1 MNERPP
7 DDPPP
12 PSRSRR
18 GWEPLP
24 GKAAPVPVSEALNQL
39 ASTLG
44 LSSLDAIQQLFLAW
58 PEVVGSEL
66 ADHCRP
72 RRLERGELTITAS
85 DQQWATEL
93 SWMTSLLIE
102 RCNGVLGSDEVTE
115 VRIRR

>member
-1 MNERPP
+1 MSSPKNEH
-7 DDPPP
+7 
-12 PSRSRR
+12 R
-18 GWEPLP
+18 GWQPLP
-24 GKAAPVPVSEALNQL
+24 GKAAPVPVSEALDQL

-58 PEVVGSEL
+58 PDVVGSEL

-72 RRLERGELTITAS
+72 RRLERGELTIVAS

-93 SWMTSLLIE
+93 SWMTTLLVD
-102 RCNGVLGSDEVTE
+102 RCNSVLGSDEVSA

>member
-1 MNERPP
+1 MT
-7 DDPPP
+7 DPTKPT
-12 PSRSRR
+12 RR
-18 GWEPLP
+18 GWQPLP
-24 GKAAPVPVSEALNQL
+24 GKADPVPVRDALDQL

-58 PEVVGSEL
+58 PDVVGSEL

-72 RRLERGELTITAS
+72 LRLERGELTISAS

-102 RCNGVLGSDEVTE
+102 RCNGLLGTDEVTG